1 MTESRLDTYSE
12 YERSRDSSGATAQQ
26 KRTTPTAA
34 IRFMRAFLGSVNHQA
49 RLADRIS
56 SVGISDVQEMIHDI
70 ALWSVRRRKRERGE
84 GGRRKSV
91 SVRRNQWM
99 SHAKRQKGV
108 TVGGGCVAKASKNY
122 HKEKIK
128 MVSIPR

>member
-84 GGRRKSV
+84 RGRGRGRREEDESRCRFV
-91 SVRRNQWM
+91 GISGCRTQNGRR
-99 SHAKRQKGV
+99 
-108 TVGGGCVAKASKNY
+108 
-122 HKEKIK
+122 E
-128 MVSIPR
+128 